1 MVYLYKLFKIH
12 FLLYIFLILCVYT
25 SYAQVSCVNADFSL
39 NNFTNWTGSTGG
51 IKDTLSGYQ
60 PIVPG
65 LVIGPPNCHPY
76 YESATLPIGA
86 SHTIMNQS
94 GTDPNTENKLSVLP
108 PNGANSVRLGNSRV
122 GYCDDKK
129 SHAEQIKYTYNINSE
144 NCIFTYQYAVVLQD
158 PENSSSPHVIQNRPR
173 FTIYVKNSSG
183 EVFDTVCGK
192 YEVTASSN
200 LPGFTTCEPDQT
212 TGNICDGTKDEDVVW
227 KDWSSVS
234 LDLSSYI
241 GQNITIEFATYDCT
255 QTGHFGY
262 AYISCFC
269 SSKRLIQ
276 QCINI
281 SELLVTA
288 PEGFASYTWSTGA
301 TTSSILIPSPV
312 PIGDT
317 VFCHCTTYNGC
328 DVELY
333 AVLDVDPAIVLVS
346 MPNTICAGDTVTI
359 TASGNAVSY
368 EWFDGSTS
376 SSIQVTP
383 SATTTYTVTA
393 TSAGG
398 CTNTAQ
404 TIVTVN
410 PIPIGSVLP
419 IPSNCGNND
428 GSVSANVTSGTAPYT
443 YSWNTG
449 HTGVTQLSNLS
460 PSTYTVTVTDSKGCS
475 ASFSGV
481 VTDSPPIQVVVSK
494 TNENCNQANGTVT
507 AVATGGN
514 GQLTYTWNSVP
525 PQYTATANNL
535 PAGTYIV
542 TVSDGVCP
550 TTASISLMNI
560 PGPTLSVLSVLNAT
574 CGKPNGS
581 AILAASN
588 GTPPYTYTWNTT
600 PVQTTSNLQNVI
612 AGTYTVTVTDSKN
625 CKDTETITITSSPP
639 VVAAIT
645 NTVPANC
652 GFTNGSL
659 SVTTSS
665 GSPPFSYIWNTSPTQ
680 YTPTAN
686 GIPPG
691 TYSVII
697 SDQLGCSTMLNGLV
711 PELPGPDAIST
722 SVPELCSNG
731 KGTASVFAAGGYVPP
746 QTYSYVWSTNP
757 PQYNPTAVNLTAGT
771 YTCTVSDGGC
781 SAVKTIMVS
790 NIEGPKAN
798 FLSNPHI
805 LTIYDDPVQFTD
817 QSTGAIVNW
826 YWTMGDGSSNTNLTE
841 FEHPYPNVGTYPVM
855 LVVTDTNGCKDTAN
869 DVIIVKDIFT
879 IYIPNAFTPTEDGK
893 NEFFFPKGIN
903 WDPDYFEMYIFDR
916 WGNIMFKSFDQN
928 NMKWDGTLNNDKD
941 EDHQFIDVYV
951 YLIRVKEIDGPKH
964 QFIGRVTLLK

>member
-51 IKDTLSGYQ
+51 IKDTLKGYQ

-76 YESATLPIGA
+76 YESASLPLGA
-86 SHTIMNQS
+86 SHTIMNQP

-108 PNGANSVRLGNSRV
+108 PNGSNSVRLGNSRV
-122 GYCDDKK
+122 GYCDDKI
-129 SHAEQIKYTYNINSE
+129 SHAEQLKYTYNINSE

-158 PENSSSPHVIQNRPR
+158 PANSSTPHVTSNRPR
-173 FTIYVKNSSG
+173 FTIYIKNAAG
-183 EVFDTVCGK
+183 EVFDTLCGM

-200 LPGFTTCEPDQT
+200 LPGFTPCEPDQT

-255 QTGHFGY
+255 QRGHFGY

-269 SSKRLIQ
+269 GSKKLTQ

-333 AVLDVDPAIVLVS
+333 AVLDVNPAIVSVS
-346 MPNTICAGDTVTI
+346 TPSSICLGDTVTI

-368 EWFDGSTS
+368 EWFDASTS

-410 PIPIGSVLP
+410 PIQVL
-419 IPSNCGNND
+419 
-428 GSVSANVTSGTAPYT
+428 
-443 YSWNTG
+443 
-449 HTGVTQLSNLS
+449 
-460 PSTYTVTVTDSKGCS
+460 
-475 ASFSGV
+475 
-481 VTDSPPIQVVVSK
+481 VSK
-494 TNENCNQANGTVT
+494 TNENCNQANGTAT
-507 AVATGGN
+507 AVATGGG

-535 PAGTYIV
+535 PANTYTV
-542 TVSDGVCP
+542 TVTDGVCP
-550 TTASISLMNI
+550 TTASISITNEA
-560 PGPTLSVLSVLNAT
+560 GPTLNVLSVINAT

-588 GTPPYTYTWNTT
+588 GTPPYTYSWNTT
-600 PVQTTSNLQNVI
+600 PVQTTSNLQNVV
-612 AGTYTVTVTDSKN
+612 GGKYTVTVTDSKN
-625 CKDTETITITSSPP
+625 CKDTAIITITSSPP

-652 GFTNGSL
+652 GFMNGSL

-665 GSPPFSYIWNTSPTQ
+665 GSAPFSYIWNTSPAQ

-686 GIPPG
+686 GIPAG

-798 FLSNPHI
+798 FLANPHI

-826 YWTMGDGSSNTNLTE
+826 YWTMGDESSKTNLTE

-855 LVVTDTNGCKDTAN
+855 LVVTDTNGCRDTAN

-879 IYIPNAFTPTEDGK
+879 IYIPNAFTPNDDGK